1 MLLRARLE
9 NENGEQQEQEQD
21 GAQRLPTVSTT
32 LTRIWF
38 PDEGHTLGNLLAQK
52 LKTDSRMAFAGYQ
65 ARTQETIGMEL
76 LVKLKQSEDVKD
88 GQGDQGD
95 QGDRPDVDMEDSD
108 SESGPRAEQQR
119 QQRQLTQKTLV
130 VLKENCGDLA
140 DEFDSLAA
148 QFTKQLRAF
157 KSRC

>member
-1 MLLRARLE
+1 
-9 NENGEQQEQEQD
+9 
-21 GAQRLPTVSTT
+21 
-32 LTRIWF
+32 
-38 PDEGHTLGNLLAQK
+38 
-52 LKTDSRMAFAGYQ
+52 MAFAGYQ